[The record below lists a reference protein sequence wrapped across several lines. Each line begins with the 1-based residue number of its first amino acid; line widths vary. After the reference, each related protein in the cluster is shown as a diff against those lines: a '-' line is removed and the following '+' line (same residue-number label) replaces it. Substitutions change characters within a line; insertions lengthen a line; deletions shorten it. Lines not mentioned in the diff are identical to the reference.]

1 LNNVEPPKLYEN
13 IENTSE
19 LHENIETTSNFY
31 ETILNFME

>member
-1 LNNVEPPKLYEN
+1 VEPPKLYEN

>member
-1 LNNVEPPKLYEN
+1 VEPPKLYEN

-19 LHENIETTSNFY
+19 LHENIETTSNFF